1 MRRFFY
7 AAIVATLLTAC
18 GGGGDGSTG
27 ESPAVTAPNPPSN
40 NTLTIEGNVSYEPGT
55 KATVSTSFGDSAIST
70 TSDTNGTYQLSIE
83 YEDSEDNSFI
93 VLASMG
99 TEDNDLIEHR
109 SALGEFSSLLT
120 LAGSDKTLSADE
132 LFAINLSPITTAA
145 YGMAVIENDGAAPTT
160 KADWDATARNV
171 NSEEVLMAAS
181 AIQLVIDSRDSMPDM
196 MPAGSTLDLA
206 LSSASLNKV
215 VKQASDTND
224 SLLPE
229 KKSKLLADD
238 NAVNQYRPAQLYQL
252 YLFEPGYRSLAF
264 NFYSD
269 GTGTEYTNGQGGAR
283 SMSWLYEGNEISLT
297 YDNLVVSTGID
308 MIDIDD
314 DGIEDEVY
322 FEVIQL
328 ATNITFVSEREDFE
342 LVNITRAFSKRYPEN
357 ADLLPEEAYDYD
369 GDFGAGRGAKA
380 YFGSTGKRF
389 EEPSTTE
396 SWILPLPARWTEE
409 FPDGRFYQQDVVA
422 DFITLEP
429 GNTGFGQDLGSF
441 IWQVDG
447 NGHLVLQTDDLR
459 LIEYQPLD
467 DLLWAVLETSADGS
481 LTGMNVAKG
490 GERLADVSDV
500 TPGFYTLEWSW
511 LSDINSRFWIEIKAD
526 GSAKSVWT
534 RDSDGDG
541 SVTVEEA
548 IINTGDWS
556 VADDRVIISFYRDST
571 TYEPCATDEVRGCV
585 LYLRRYFDLFAV
597 QGNRYIMG
605 HTHNFF
611 DYVDEF
617 QTRYIVATRHWL
629 REDSA
634 PLTFDSKLGKSAAT
648 KGAPLSRFEPGPPR
662 PSEEDSEKILD

>member
-7 AAIVATLLTAC
+7 AVIVATLVTAC
-18 GGGGDGSTG
+18 GGGGGGSTG
-27 ESPAVTAPNPPSN
+27 EPPAVTAPNPPSN

-55 KATVSTSFGDSAIST
+55 NATVSTSFGGRVMST
-70 TSDTNGTYQLSIE
+70 TSDTTGTYQLSIE
-83 YEDSEDNSFI
+83 YEDSEDDSFI

-99 TEDNDLIEHR
+99 TEDNDFIEHR

-132 LFAINLSPITTAA
+132 LFAINLSPLTTAA

-160 KADWDATARNV
+160 KANWDATARNV
-171 NSEEVLMAAS
+171 NSEEVLTAAS

-206 LSSASLNKV
+206 SSSTSLNKV
-215 VKQASDTND
+215 VKQVSDTND

-238 NAVNQYRPAQLYQL
+238 NAVNQQRPAQPYQL

-264 NFYSD
+264 NFYSN
-269 GTGTEYTNGQGGAR
+269 GFGTEFTNGQGGAR

-322 FEVIQL
+322 FEIIQL
-328 ATNITFVSEREDFE
+328 ATNITFVSKREDFE

-357 ADLLPEEAYDYD
+357 ANLLPEEAYDYD

-467 DLLWAVLETSADGS
+467 DLLWAVLETGTDGS

-490 GERLADVSDV
+490 GERLAAPSEV

-534 RDSDGDG
+534 RDSDDDG

-556 VADDRVIISFYRDST
+556 VADDRVTISFYRDST
-571 TYEPCATDEVRGCV
+571 TYEPCATDAVIGCV
-585 LYLRRYFDLFAV
+585 LYLKRYFDLFAV

-634 PLTFDSKLGKSAAT
+634 PLTFDSKLSKSTAT
-648 KGAPLSRFEPGPPR
+648 KGGPLSRFEPGPPR
-662 PSEEDSEKILD
+662 PSKEDLEKILD